1 MPHNCEA
8 LAYPRAVE
16 PYFDLIQVWRRE
28 PLDEAT
34 CAWLSGQCRHLHLE
48 NRAARFDSRLR
59 QRVEM
64 KGLSEAGLTWLVAQ
78 EDAFLNRLE
87 IAMDLHFD
95 DEDALDSTF
104 QFFHCHLV
112 RRHLRVT
119 QEVRCYRRDGQTLC
133 REYQPGLAQTRYDA
147 SRSAPNRIVNYKQE
161 FSGITGEVTPLL
173 HLEWRANG
181 VRALRRLGTES
192 VVDLDKFDHS
202 RFWAPRLHLVDISS
216 ERLALIIR
224 NRNHGTKSRVAT
236 SFDKRTGSVLLK
248 YCDGSIHELLR
259 KFGKRYPIRRAL
271 TRIPNERWLPEP
283 TKPLPT
289 TRTSYCSREVIL

>member
-1 MPHNCEA
+1 MFFSGSSIHRTWEIYMNQKPVPIAITIAEASPLARVGRTIFCIKTSAAAGFRPANSATAPLSCAPIWKNGSTICLRCAPPILGLPMPHNCEA

-133 REYQPGLAQTRYDA
+133 RE
-147 SRSAPNRIVNYKQE
+147 
-161 FSGITGEVTPLL
+161 
-173 HLEWRANG
+173 
-181 VRALRRLGTES
+181 
-192 VVDLDKFDHS
+192 
-202 RFWAPRLHLVDISS
+202 
-216 ERLALIIR
+216 
-224 NRNHGTKSRVAT
+224 
-236 SFDKRTGSVLLK
+236 
-248 YCDGSIHELLR
+248 
-259 KFGKRYPIRRAL
+259 
-271 TRIPNERWLPEP
+271 
-283 TKPLPT
+283 
-289 TRTSYCSREVIL
+289 